1 MLILLQ
7 VIIAIAVITVVWNS
21 ISRMLLFLGIR
32 EEAKKLD
39 EKSKEESKDEN

>member
-7 VIIAIAVITVVWNS
+7 VIVAIAVITVVWNS